1 MSDAESRDSGRT
13 PPPDD
18 LFESGRYEG
27 YVGRLKHFSLINSL
41 LKTFNRSP
49 ASSPSG
55 IIARY
60 FLTHFDEFPDLNIY
74 DVARDCFTSRS
85 GIRRFAQSAGFENFS
100 QMKSNYWEWD
110 LWQTYFT
117 DYVNHDD
124 IRANLVERINSMF
137 DDINEMVSEDSLRE
151 LADMIHDAT
160 CPVLLASD
168 FSAMAVREFQQSM
181 IFMHKLIRVISDS
194 DGDESVLKTLDP
206 CDVVIVISASGNFA
220 DAAGIELSECPA
232 RRVLVTL
239 NRDAKLAASY
249 DVVYHLSCREYR
261 RIRTVYSEYGVRYF
275 FDLLYNMYYRLYGK
289 EDERQS

>member
-1 MSDAESRDSGRT
+1 MDGTEDKNSGGT
-13 PPPDD
+13 APDD

-27 YVGRLKHFSLINSL
+27 YIGRLKHFSLINSL
-41 LKTFNRSP
+41 LKTFNRSSV
-49 ASSPSG
+49 SSPSS

-60 FLTHFDEFPDLNIY
+60 FLTHFEEFPDLNIY

-85 GIRRFAQSAGFENFS
+85 GIRRFAQQAGFENFS
-100 QMKSNYWEWD
+100 QMKANYWEWV
-110 LWQTYFT
+110 LWQRYFT
-117 DYVNHDD
+117 DYVDHDD

-151 LADMIHDAT
+151 LANMIHDAA

-194 DGDESVLKTLDP
+194 DGDEAVLKALDP